1 MAGRHG
7 RAAGTAKAAEIAA
20 FRFGASAIGP
30 ILCGLDALAAQRHA
44 ALARAGRWPAVLFP
58 TKDAALSRQ
67 IWRML
72 RDTPAYTLDIAR
84 RPAPADAP
92 PAPRPDFLRGLRPA
106 PEESTTS
113 AALRAAVEIS
123 AFFACHP
130 GSLMG
135 GAAPEL
141 LRDLFDEPACV
152 ADQEML
158 RHLRCA
164 IPAFDGRTDLIL
176 VDPGL
181 TRDGLA
187 ALRAVLDSVGLDHR
201 LHGLTLLADEE
212 DAFLS
217 AAGDS
222 LTGLL
227 SGPQPSAVAEALK
240 GLQALFGA
248 HVGDFGPVYSP
259 DPWHALQSGILD
271 CALGRRSGSHA
282 ATGEA
287 GDAILA
293 GAAMLMRLLLLP
305 APKEEAL
312 IAAVLASRD
321 RDAGRDAE
329 PALRR

>member
-1 MAGRHG
+1 VAGRQG

-20 FRFGASAIGP
+20 FRFGASTIGP

-44 ALARAGRWPAVLFP
+44 ALAQAGRWTAVLFP

-67 IWRML
+67 IWRMM

-84 RPAPADAP
+84 RPVPADTPA
-92 PAPRPDFLRGLRPA
+92 APRPDFLRGLRPA
-106 PEESTTS
+106 PEESINS
-113 AALRAAVEIS
+113 AALRAATEIS
-123 AFFACHP
+123 AFFASHP
-130 GSLMG
+130 GSLVG
-135 GAAPEL
+135 GAAPERL
-141 LRDLFDEPACV
+141 QDLFDEPGSV
-152 ADQEML
+152 ADQAML

-164 IPAFDGRTDLIL
+164 IPSFDGRTDLIL

-212 DAFLS
+212 GALVS

-227 SGPQPSAVAEALK
+227 CGPQPPAIADGLK

-248 HVGDFGPVYSP
+248 HVGDFGPVHSP
-259 DPWHALQSGILD
+259 DPWHSLQSGILD
-271 CALGRRSGSHA
+271 CALGRRSGPHA
-282 ATGEA
+282 ATGET

-305 APKEEAL
+305 ARKEEAL

-321 RDAGRDAE
+321 LDARRDVK